1 MNRIQSLFRAACF
14 VSVAASAGC
23 GSNGTPDPTS
33 NGDAG
38 SGNTAGSVATG
49 GGGASAQGGS
59 ATAGSST
66 AGSPTGGSATGGS
79 PSVAG
84 SAGTVGG
91 GAGSAGA
98 AGSSGGSSGTAGGA
112 GMSSAGA
119 GGMAGSGGVANTL
132 GCIGGA
138 CLNPECKPYKT
149 AVAAETN
156 PDTGFDAKPSYIP
169 NDVIIPTLDDVPD
182 DVSATSTPAKG
193 KGGWTTMDLAYLD
206 AHNMHWDMFINTD
219 NACTY
224 SSTTGP
230 TGCQNAVKD
239 VLAKHYP
246 GNHTVH
252 HYHLGT
258 TPTAAAPDGCGD
270 AACVTTEIKGVE
282 TAINAFSA
290 GARPHLTRF
299 RAPFGEPYQE
309 GSGAAGFNFVP
320 AAASPFAVAVGWN
333 LDSDDSNW
341 DDGTNCTDAKGK
353 ITTKCPTGASVATTV
368 ENLIKTPGTGANYGI
383 LLMHGIFPW
392 THDAI
397 PLLFDPTTGYLAK
410 NKFRVGTV
418 EDAICWK
425 YGKHSWEIV
434 AAKTGQ
440 ARAPN

>member
-1 MNRIQSLFRAACF
+1 MNRIQSLFRAACIA
-14 VSVAASAGC
+14 SVAASVGC
-23 GSNGTPDPTS
+23 GSNTSPDPMSTS
-33 NGDAG
+33 DAG
-38 SGNTAGSVATG
+38 SGNTAGATSG
-49 GGGASAQGGS
+49 GGGATAQGGS
-59 ATAGSST
+59 ATAGSPA
-66 AGSPTGGSATGGS
+66 AGAPQGGATTGGS
-79 PSVAG
+79 PGTGG
-84 SAGTVGG
+84 SGGAVGGSGGMSMGGAAGTA
-91 GAGSAGA
+91 AGGA
-98 AGSSGGSSGTAGGA
+98 AGSN
-112 GMSSAGA
+112 SAGT
-119 GGMAGSGGVANTL
+119 GGMAGSGGVASSL

-149 AVAAETN
+149 AVAAEAN
-156 PDTGFDAKPSYIP
+156 PDTGFDEMPSYIP
-169 NDVIIPTLDDVPD
+169 NDVIIPTLDDAPD
-182 DVSATSTPAKG
+182 DVSDTSTPAKG
-193 KGGWTTMDLAYLD
+193 KGGWSTADLAWLD
-206 AHNMHWDMFINTD
+206 AHNLHWDLFINTD
-219 NACTY
+219 NACTF
-224 SSTTGP
+224 TGTSGP
-230 TGCQNAVKD
+230 AGCLDAVKD

-258 TPTAAAPDGCGD
+258 PPTAAAPDGCGT

-282 TAINAFSA
+282 TVISALSNA
-290 GARPHLTRF
+290 ARPHLTRF

-341 DDGTNCTDAKGK
+341 DDGTNCTDANGK
-353 ITTKCPTGASVATTV
+353 VTTKCPTGASVAATV
-368 ENLIKTPGTGANYGI
+368 EKLIKTPGTGSNYGI

-397 PLLFDPTTGYLAK
+397 PLLFDPATGYMAK
-410 NKFRVGTV
+410 NKFRIGTV

-440 ARAPN
+440 ARNPN